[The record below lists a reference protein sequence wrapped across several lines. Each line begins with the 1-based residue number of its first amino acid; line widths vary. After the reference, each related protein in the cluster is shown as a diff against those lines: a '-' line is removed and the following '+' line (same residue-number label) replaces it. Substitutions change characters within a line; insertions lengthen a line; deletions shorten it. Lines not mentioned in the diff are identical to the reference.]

1 MQAWLLRYRGY
12 LFLSLIF
19 VVSTSALLFVA
30 RRTDPKPVQIIAA
43 TPRATAAPLP
53 TATPANIV
61 AQVSGAVQAPGLVYL
76 SAGARVDD
84 AVKAAGGA
92 TADADLSRLNLA
104 RRVGDGELI
113 VVPRLGDATAA
124 PAATSRERLT
134 ATPAVLAAVNIN
146 TAGVEELDRLP
157 GIGPAIAQ
165 RIIDYRNANGP
176 FQRIEDIIKV
186 RGIGPAEFDAIR
198 QLIVVR

>member
-1 MQAWLLRYRGY
+1 MQAWLVRYRGY

-19 VVSTSALLFVA
+19 VVSTSALVFVA
-30 RRTDPKPVQIIAA
+30 RRTDPKPIQIS
-43 TPRATAAPLP
+43 TPAPRPTVVPVP

-61 AQVSGAVQAPGLVYL
+61 AQVSGAVNAPGLVYL

-92 TADADLSRLNLA
+92 TNEADLSRLNLA
-104 RRVGDGELI
+104 RRVSDGELI
-113 VVPRLGDATAA
+113 VVPRLGDPTAA
-124 PAATSRERLT
+124 PAGTARERST
-134 ATPAVLAAVNIN
+134 ATPTILAQVNIN
-146 TAGVEELDRLP
+146 TASLGELDRLP

-186 RGIGPAEFDAIR
+186 RGIGQAEFDAI
-198 QLIVVR
+198 QHLIVVR

>member
-1 MQAWLLRYRGY
+1 M
-12 LFLSLIF
+12 SLIQ
-19 VVSTSALLFVA
+19 SGN
-30 RRTDPKPVQIIAA
+30 
-43 TPRATAAPLP
+43 AP
-53 TATPANIV
+53 AG
-61 AQVSGAVQAPGLVYL
+61 VSGSSQFMP
-76 SAGARVDD
+76 
-84 AVKAAGGA
+84 
-92 TADADLSRLNLA
+92 T
-104 RRVGDGELI
+104 
-113 VVPRLGDATAA
+113 
-124 PAATSRERLT
+124 
-134 ATPAVLAAVNIN
+134 VNIN

>member
-30 RRTDPKPVQIIAA
+30 RRTDPKPVQIM
-43 TPRATAAPLP
+43 
-53 TATPANIV
+53 
-61 AQVSGAVQAPGLVYL
+61 
-76 SAGARVDD
+76 
-84 AVKAAGGA
+84 
-92 TADADLSRLNLA
+92 
-104 RRVGDGELI
+104 
-113 VVPRLGDATAA
+113 
-124 PAATSRERLT
+124 AATSRERLT